1 MTTGTGDF
9 EDRLDT
15 RSRHVD
21 AVAGERQAVLRRDRA
36 RRKKELLTRRLQRI
50 HAMLDDCSDPD
61 HLTVAGVPQLEL
73 AS

>member
-1 MTTGTGDF
+1 MTTGNGDF
-9 EDRLDT
+9 EDHLGT

-50 HAMLDDCSDPD
+50 HALLDECSDPD
-61 HLTVAGVPQLEL
+61 HRTVAGVPQLEL

>member
-15 RSRHVD
+15 RSRRVD
-21 AVAGERQAVLRRDRA
+21 AVAGERQAILRRDRA
-36 RRKKELLTRRLQRI
+36 RRRKEVLTRRLQRI
-50 HAMLDDCSDPD
+50 HALLDESTDPD
-61 HLTVAGVPQLEL
+61 HRAVVGVRQLDL